1 MSDYLDLDDL
11 QEEYQVLKDDLFDGN
26 LTDEE
31 SKRYHEIIDFVD
43 ECGFD
48 PDDNYWGDRG
58 PGIPEHMFLEYAQML
73 AEDTNPAF
81 WEKDGNG
88 VLVTEQWPLNCID
101 WKQAANDLKYDYSLV
116 TFDGEDY
123 YIRSW

>member
-26 LTDEE
+26 LTEDEN
-31 SKRYHEIIDFVD
+31 KRYHEIIDFVD

-58 PGIPEHMFLEYAQML
+58 PGIPENSFAEYAEQL
-73 AEDTNPAF
+73 AEDTCPAF
-81 WEKDGNG
+81 WEKDSNGNPI
-88 VLVTEQWPLNCID
+88 TNQWPLYCID
-101 WKQAANDLKYDYSLV
+101 WEKAASELKYDYFLV
-116 TFDGEDY
+116 EFEGNEY
-123 YIRSW
+123 YIRNI

>member
-1 MSDYLDLDDL
+1 MSDYRDLDDL

-58 PGIPEHMFLEYAQML
+58 PGIPENSFAEYVEQL
-73 AEDTNPAF
+73 AEDTCPAF
-81 WEKDGNG
+81 WEKDSNGNPI
-88 VLVTEQWPLNCID
+88 TNQWPLYCID
-101 WKQAANDLKYDYSLV
+101 WEKAASELKYDYFLV
-116 TFDGEDY
+116 EFEGNEY
-123 YIRSW
+123 YIRNI